1 MLETLNETL
10 KWVLKKKSDKT
21 KVIGWVFFCSTLIHL
36 P

>member
-10 KWVLKKKSDKT
+10 KWVLKKSDKT